1 MSNDWVNSLLDRLN
15 GGAHTDGGWGYLP
28 AAAPC
33 AEPTAL
39 ACLALSSRGIE
50 ADAFQMSR
58 SPNHSRV
65 VRLIGGLALLARL
78 QRPDGSVSVA
88 LNIESPCWPTGLAV
102 LAWSFSDSIADVRPN
117 ASRSLAPSLKG
128 DGAARRWGCLAA
140 PRYRPQ
146 TEKAVDWL
154 LHSSGKPIAPNP
166 TVYGHDTTLRGWSW
180 VENSHSWVEP
190 TAYAILAL
198 RAAENAEHRRVREG
212 VQMIFDRAIP
222 SGGWNYGNK
231 RVFANTLRPFP
242 GPTGIALT
250 ALAGQPSDPRIDAGI
265 AYLTH
270 ELSRVRAPMSL
281 GWGLIGLTAWNRRP
295 DQASVW
301 LSECAERALRSAPN
315 AMYDALLLLA
325 DMDPSPIAD
334 RLPEVATT
342 NG

>member
-1 MSNDWVNSLLDRLN
+1 YS
-15 GGAHTDGGWGYLP
+15 P

-39 ACLALSSRGIE
+39 ACLALSARGME
-50 ADAFQMSR
+50 ADAFQASR
-58 SPNHSRV
+58 SPNHSSADRRI
-65 VRLIGGLALLARL
+65 RLIGGLALLARL

-102 LAWSFSDSIADVRPN
+102 LAWSFSDSIADPPSADPN
-117 ASRSLAPSLKG
+117 AHPPTA
-128 DGAARRWGCLAA
+128 DWGCLAA

-180 VENSHSWVEP
+180 VENTHAWVEP

-198 RAAENAEHRRVREG
+198 RGAGKGEHPRVREG
-212 VQMIFDRAIP
+212 IQMVLDRAIP
-222 SGGWNYGNK
+222 NGGWNYGNP
-231 RVFANTLRPFP
+231 RVYKNTLRPFP

-250 ALAGQPSDPRIDAGI
+250 ALAGQPSDSRIEAGI
-265 AYLTH
+265 AYLSH
-270 ELSRVRAPMSL
+270 ELRRVRSPMSL
-281 GWGLIGLTAWNRRP
+281 GWGLIGLTAWGRRP
-295 DQASVW
+295 DEASVW
-301 LSECAERALRSAPN
+301 LEECARRALCSAPN

-325 DMDPSPIAD
+325 DLDPCPITP
-334 RLPEVATT
+334 RSLEVAT

>member
-15 GGAHTDGGWGYLP
+15 GEAHTDGGWGYLP
-28 AAAPC
+28 GAAPC

-39 ACLALSSRGIE
+39 ACLALSAREIE
-50 ADAFQMSR
+50 ADAFQTSR
-58 SPNHSRV
+58 SPNHFRLRRTDRRI
-65 VRLIGGLALLARL
+65 RLIGGLALLARL

-102 LAWSFSDSIADVRPN
+102 LAWSFSESN
-117 ASRSLAPSLKG
+117 
-128 DGAARRWGCLAA
+128 AA

-180 VENSHSWVEP
+180 VENTHAWVEP

-198 RAAENAEHRRVREG
+198 CGAGKGEHPRVREG
-212 VQMIFDRAIP
+212 IQMILDRAIP
-222 SGGWNYGNK
+222 GGGWNYGNP
-231 RVFANTLRPFP
+231 RVYRNTLRPFP
-242 GPTGIALT
+242 GTTGIALT
-250 ALAGQPSDPRIDAGI
+250 ALAGQPSDSRIESGI
-265 AYLTH
+265 VYLSH
-270 ELSRVRAPMSL
+270 ELRRVRSPMSL
-281 GWGLIGLTAWNRRP
+281 GWGLIGLTAWGRRP
-295 DQASVW
+295 DEASVW
-301 LSECAERALRSAPN
+301 LEECARRALCSAPN

-325 DMDPSPIAD
+325 ELDPCPITPRSLEA
-334 RLPEVATT
+334 AT